1 VTPSHAESLEIRSDV
16 SELERIF
23 AFIDPYCGRAGIPDS
38 IKYKL
43 FLVAEELTMNAIS
56 HGYNGRPDGRIAITL
71 TNLEPN
77 VELCFEDEAPAFDI
91 LRDARDPDIDAGVAE
106 RRVGGLGIHLLKT
119 LSRSA
124 TYKYHDGRNT
134 VRVTFGEEPET
145 TPGRI
150 TG

>member
-1 VTPSHAESLEIRSDV
+1 MTPGHAESLEIRSHI

-56 HGYNGRPDGRIAITL
+56 HGYAGRSDGRIAITL
-71 TNLEPN
+71 TRRDPN
-77 VELCFEDEAPAFDI
+77 VELHFEDEAPAFDV
-91 LRDARDPDIDAGVAE
+91 LHDACDPDLDANVVD
-106 RRVGGLGIHLLKT
+106 RRVGGLGIHLLKA

-124 TYKYHDGRNT
+124 TYRYERGRNI
-134 VRVTFGEEPET
+134 VRVTFGDEP
-145 TPGRI
+145 TPAPD
-150 TG
+150 

>member
-1 VTPSHAESLEIRSDV
+1 MTPGHSESLEIRSDV

-56 HGYNGRPDGRIAITL
+56 HGYGGRPDGRIAMTL
-71 TNLEPN
+71 TRVDPN
-77 VELCFEDEAPAFDI
+77 VELYFEDEAPAFNV
-91 LRDARDPDIDAGVAE
+91 LRDASDPDLDASVAD
-106 RRVGGLGIHLLKT
+106 RKVGGLGIHLVKT

-124 TYKYHDGRNT
+124 TYAYERGRNI
-134 VRVTFGEEPET
+134 VRVTFGDEPVSVDT
-145 TPGRI
+145 
-150 TG
+150 